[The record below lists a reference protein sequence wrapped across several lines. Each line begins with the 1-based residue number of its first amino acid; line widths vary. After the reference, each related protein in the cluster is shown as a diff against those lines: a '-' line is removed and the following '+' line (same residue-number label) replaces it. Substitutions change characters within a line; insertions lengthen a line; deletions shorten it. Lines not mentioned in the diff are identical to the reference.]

1 MSAKPA
7 TASKPKG
14 PHKSADNSFNTIS
27 GSKNV
32 KERKFSTIVKVNQ
45 KLNYDSEDDKIKIK
59 NRAKGSSIFNS
70 DETET
75 RKTSSLSPKIK
86 GNFKS
91 FRGSVK
97 NEAKSLLSKT
107 HDVINTKSVKR
118 PKYEKNNLMGR
129 LDEPEFQERQNI
141 SETD

>member
-1 MSAKPA
+1 MSAKLA
-7 TASKPKG
+7 SASKSKAPQ
-14 PHKSADNSFNTIS
+14 KSVDNSFNTIS

-45 KLNYDSEDDKIKIK
+45 KLNYDSEDDKVKIM

-75 RKTSSLSPKIK
+75 RKTSSLSPKTK

-118 PKYEKNNLMGR
+118 PKYEKNYLKMGR
-129 LDEPEFQERQNI
+129 LDEPEV
-141 SETD
+141 